1 MDPGFYRDDIVL
13 RTIFMASIKAGN
25 ISKNDYILFKDTPH
39 IVTKTEFHSPG
50 KGSAF
55 MKCKLK
61 SIINGNTI
69 EFTFK
74 SNETVESVDVTSM
87 ELQFLYDDGES
98 VVFMDPRT
106 FDQAEVDRDLVEDKI
121 GFLTPDMRC
130 YVLFYQEKAIGV
142 RLPTNVKLTV
152 TESQDAVAGNTV
164 NAPKK
169 AVTVETGME
178 VMVPLFVKEGDVIS
192 VSTENGEYLG
202 RVND

>member
-1 MDPGFYRDDIVL
+1 MGSV
-13 RTIFMASIKAGN
+13 KAGN
-25 ISKNDYILFKDTPH
+25 ISKNDYLLFKGSPH
-39 IVTKTEFHSPG
+39 LVTKTEFHAPG

-61 SIINGNTI
+61 SVLNSNTI

-74 SNETVESVDVTSM
+74 SNETVETAEVESK
-87 ELQFLYDDGES
+87 ELQFLYDDGEA

-106 FDQAEVDRDLVEDKI
+106 FDQAEVPRDLVEEKL
-121 GFLTPDMRC
+121 GFFTPEMRC

-142 RLPTNVKLTV
+142 RLPSNVKLKV

-169 AVTVETGME
+169 SVVVETGME
-178 VMVPLFVKEGDVIS
+178 VMVPLFIKQGDVIS
-192 VSTENGEYLG
+192 INTDTGEYLS
-202 RVND
+202 RVN